1 LKGLIL
7 DSYAL
12 MAFFE
17 DEPGAGKVEQIL
29 AQAENGKAALIMSIV
44 NWGEVYYSIY
54 RSKGEEKAEE
64 SILIIEQLPIRV
76 VDVDR
81 DLMYRAAK
89 LKAKHSIA
97 LGDCIAAA
105 LAINMNYSLVTG
117 DKEFKKLGNQV
128 KIEWIQ

>member
-1 LKGLIL
+1 LKGFVL

-17 DEPGAGKVEQIL
+17 DEPGAEKVEVLL
-29 AQAENGKAALIMSIV
+29 AQAENGKASLIMSIV

-64 SILIIEQLPIRV
+64 AVLIIEQLPIKV

-81 DLMYRAAK
+81 NRMYQAAK
-89 LKAKHSIA
+89 LKANHPIA
-97 LGDCIAAA
+97 LGDCLAAS
-105 LAINMNYSLVTG
+105 LAVDMNYAVVTG
-117 DKEFKKLGNQV
+117 DKEFKKLGNRV
-128 KIEWIQ
+128 KIEWIR